1 MGASGHGAS
10 WEMESDQ
17 RVHPIEMN
25 GSSRP
30 PNHNSQEARWHH
42 FEFSS
47 FVFWCLFRE
56 QSIKTFCGEQTLP
69 GKPNCAARASL
80 EPMFSTSSS
89 LPPPLLST
97 APNPCGPEPL
107 SLAHRCLAFGKVLEL
122 RPLAGACTGGEA
134 GVLGGLGC
142 QDRPARPI
150 QPKR

>member
-47 FVFWCLFRE
+47 FVFCCLFRE
-56 QSIKTFCGEQTLP
+56 QSIKTFRGEQTLH
-69 GKPNCAARASL
+69 GKPNCPVRASL

-89 LPPPLLST
+89 LPPAPSQHSPQPLR
-97 APNPCGPEPL
+97 AGA
-107 SLAHRCLAFGKVLEL
+107 SLFGKVLEL

>member
-89 LPPPLLST
+89 LPPTPSQHSPQPLRAGASLPRPLLPRLRESVGTT
-97 APNPCGPEPL
+97 ALGRRLHWGRGGC
-107 SLAHRCLAFGKVLEL
+107 
-122 RPLAGACTGGEA
+122 AGGI
-134 GVLGGLGC
+134 GVSGQTC
-142 QDRPARPI
+142 PPHPA
-150 QPKR
+150 